1 MGLQEALE
9 AIINT
14 LEPRPL
20 GTEEVRLEEALG
32 RVLAED
38 VEAPI
43 DVPGFRRALMDGY
56 AVRAQDTFGASV
68 EEPARLKLVG
78 RVEMGQA
85 ATVSVGPGE
94 CVEVSTGSMLPEG
107 ADAVVRLEDTV
118 LHGQDVLVFEP
129 AVPGQNVMEAGVDI
143 KAGELVLRAGDFL
156 TPQKLGVV
164 SALGLRTV
172 RVFRRPRVAVI
183 STGVELVRPGEPLGP
198 GKIYDINW
206 LTVQLAVKA
215 AGGEPFFLGTAR
227 DDSAELAD
235 LMAEGL
241 EKADLVVATGAS
253 SVGSSD
259 VVRDALSRLGAQV
272 VVDGIRVKP
281 GKPTVVAK
289 AGGKPIFCLPG
300 HPTSALITFTVFVEP
315 VLARMS
321 GLKGLTRPVLRARL
335 ASRIIP
341 DTGRHNFVPVSLS
354 KGPDGSLLARPV
366 LKGSGAIT
374 SLSHADGYIEVPEGT
389 EFLPEGTEVEV
400 KLFWPPWPI
409 GRSDIEAHVG
419 R

>member
-1 MGLQEALE
+1 MRTRLLMGLQEALE

-206 LTVQLAVKA
+206 LTVQLAVRA

-227 DDSAELAD
+227 DCLLYTSP
-235 LMAEGL
+235 
-241 EKADLVVATGAS
+241 S
-253 SVGSSD
+253 P
-259 VVRDALSRLGAQV
+259 RDRG
-272 VVDGIRVKP
+272 
-281 GKPTVVAK
+281 
-289 AGGKPIFCLPG
+289 
-300 HPTSALITFTVFVEP
+300 
-315 VLARMS
+315 
-321 GLKGLTRPVLRARL
+321 
-335 ASRIIP
+335 
-341 DTGRHNFVPVSLS
+341 
-354 KGPDGSLLARPV
+354 
-366 LKGSGAIT
+366 
-374 SLSHADGYIEVPEGT
+374 
-389 EFLPEGTEVEV
+389 
-400 KLFWPPWPI
+400 
-409 GRSDIEAHVG
+409 
-419 R
+419 